1 MSNIF
6 ISYSRKDRDFV
17 ARLAQDLNAHLPD
30 VQVWYDMLIPPGA
43 SWADTLSEQIEKAD
57 VILAVLSPDYLM
69 SEWASQELNVAL
81 LRQTQEEAKL
91 IPILLRPCSPS
102 GFLSTLT
109 WVDFTEDYENAFAR
123 LLWGIT
129 GEKPRI
135 AKGLEPGAPVG
146 AIDPKEVE
154 KLRGELR
161 EAVELFK
168 SRTPPETKI
177 ESKPPEERRPHR
189 KHRCFIVM
197 PFGDVDLQVVYE
209 DFVKPTI
216 EHVGLE
222 CERGDDVFGSNVI
235 MDDILKSIESADL
248 VLADLSRRNAN
259 VFYEV
264 GICHALHKPV
274 LLLAQSI
281 DDVPFDLRHRRVLL
295 YEYSARGCKRLEKA
309 LPDNIHAVLPTE
321 HTDET

>member
-1 MSNIF
+1 MPNIF
-6 ISYSRKDRDFV
+6 ISYSNKDRDFV
-17 ARLAQDLNAHLPD
+17 VRLAQDLNGQLPD
-30 VQVWYDMLIPPGA
+30 VQVWYDLLLPAGA

-57 VILAVLSPDYLM
+57 IILAVLSPDYLV

-81 LRQTQEEAKL
+81 LRRTQGKAKL

-102 GFLSTLT
+102 GFLAKLN
-109 WVDFTEDYENAFAR
+109 WLDFTGDYENAFAS

-129 GEKPRI
+129 GEKPRT

-146 AIDPKEVE
+146 SIDPDEVA

-168 SRTPPETKI
+168 SRTTPEIKI
-177 ESKPPEERRPHR
+177 ESKPPEERRPER
-189 KHRCFIVM
+189 KQRCFIVM
-197 PFGDVDLQVVYE
+197 PFGDADLQVVYE
-209 DFVKPTI
+209 DFVKPTL
-216 EHVGLE
+216 EQVSVE

-309 LPDNIHAVLPTE
+309 LPDNIHALLPTG
-321 HTDET
+321 HTDEA